1 MTNWRTRKTNG
12 KSWSSKVNL
21 DKKSSECQGSKT
33 SRLALA
39 DEAKIKQVDEFLGKL
54 DTQDLLLLKQRIQT
68 SLSNTQRS
76 EELSVSE
83 SQSQSQ
89 KTLHNYEEEWTNLA
103 EVNDYPV
110 ALFAEEKGLQKV
122 REELLNKGITPNFI
136 ASQLMNIIEFAV
148 MPTYDWGIIDDYK
161 TRLSAL
167 NKATKLLG
175 YEKKEPMVIKFE
187 PITQPT
193 HFI

>member
-1 MTNWRTRKTNG
+1 M
-12 KSWSSKVNL
+12 
-21 DKKSSECQGSKT
+21 
-33 SRLALA
+33 
-39 DEAKIKQVDEFLGKL
+39 
-54 DTQDLLLLKQRIQT
+54 
-68 SLSNTQRS
+68 QRS

-89 KTLHNYEEEWTNLA
+89 KTLHSYEEEWTSLA
-103 EVNDYPV
+103 EVSDYPV